1 MLSKIIG
8 FCFVDIARSLP
19 TGFIEMLLYRAT
31 GPPRGHPVCG
41 FGLGVKEN
49 LGASQAL
56 VPQHTLLDN
65 FFYIYHSTLS
75 SNFFLEVPQHTLT
88 QIFLTDFFWRR
99 LTRLNNALN
108 LDSC

>member
-1 MLSKIIG
+1 MGLITRFMLSKIIG
-8 FCFVDIARSLP
+8 FCFVDIASRPP
-19 TGFIEMLLYRAT
+19 TGFMAMLLYRAI
-31 GPPRGHPVCG
+31 GPPRGYPVCG

-56 VPQHTLLDN
+56 VPQHTLIQ
-65 FFYIYHSTLS
+65 FF
-75 SNFFLEVPQHTLT
+75 FGR
-88 QIFLTDFFWRR
+88 FFWRR